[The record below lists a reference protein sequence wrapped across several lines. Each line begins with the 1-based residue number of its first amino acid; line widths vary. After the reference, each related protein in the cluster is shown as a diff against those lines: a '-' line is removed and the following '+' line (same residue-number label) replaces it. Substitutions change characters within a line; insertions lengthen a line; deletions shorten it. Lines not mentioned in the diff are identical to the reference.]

1 MSEDTLNQRL
11 LKQLEEI
18 TTSNRFVILDTSV
31 LVYDP
36 DSTHK
41 QRFLGFLRQC
51 EKQNDGLHKIPTD
64 FAQGALDHFT
74 KLEQIISKGT
84 TFVTEQ
90 IFEETTYGITKSD
103 AAITKMQKPAV
114 TKDDSGRYTRL
125 RDFRQ
130 ANTQTTLAELQQKM
144 QNVNALLQQKILTFK
159 RPDVYNWL
167 LAFFKHIAPYVKDAD
182 KTQGKNYRFGDE
194 SIAAA
199 TLYFTMTGHETPQQT
214 TVITQDHDIKREI
227 RTAYLL
233 FSTANK
239 SCFKT
244 LAHRNPFKVYVL
256 AGTPLEYVCK
266 VDTQCPHQMPT
277 AEQERHRVGGE
288 ERLRRMLKAARY
300 VLNKIG

>member
-1 MSEDTLNQRL
+1 MTEDTQNQRL

-36 DSTHK
+36 ESTHK

-51 EKQNDGLHKIPTD
+51 EKQTDGLHKIPTD

-90 IFEETTYGITKSD
+90 IFEEAEYGIIKSD
-103 AAITKMQKPAV
+103 AAITKIQKPDV

-125 RDFRQ
+125 GDFRQ

-144 QNVNALLQQKILTFK
+144 QNVNELLRQKIITFK

-167 LAFFKHIAPYVKDAD
+167 FAFFKHIAPYVKDAD
-182 KTQGKNYRFGDE
+182 KIQGKNYRFGDE

-199 TLYFTMTGHETPQQT
+199 TLYFTITGHETPQQT

-227 RTAYLL
+227 RDAYLL
-233 FSTANK
+233 FNQLRK
-239 SCFKT
+239 SSFGV
-244 LAHRNPFKVYVL
+244 LARRNPFQVYVL
-256 AGTPLEYVCK
+256 TGNKPAYVCK
-266 VDTQCPHQMPT
+266 INTQEPHKIGNI
-277 AEQERHRVGGE
+277 EEERHRVGGE
-288 ERLRRMLKAARY
+288 ERFQRMLQAARY
-300 VLNKIG
+300 VLNKVC